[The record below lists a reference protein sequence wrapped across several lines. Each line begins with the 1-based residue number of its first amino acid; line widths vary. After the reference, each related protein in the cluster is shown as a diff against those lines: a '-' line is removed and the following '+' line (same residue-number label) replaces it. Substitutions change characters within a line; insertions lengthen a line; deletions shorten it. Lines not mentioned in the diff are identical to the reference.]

1 MRPPELKLSTPA
13 HTKHPGGYLEFE
25 SRVTAGLYLLHD
37 STHAG
42 RPIYVHEEVRATC
55 SAALALPLRCP
66 SAAVPL
72 PLCCLSA
79 ALALPFQCLSFAFT
93 A

>member
-55 SAALALPLRCP
+55 SAALALPFRCR
-66 SAAVPL
+66 SAALVL